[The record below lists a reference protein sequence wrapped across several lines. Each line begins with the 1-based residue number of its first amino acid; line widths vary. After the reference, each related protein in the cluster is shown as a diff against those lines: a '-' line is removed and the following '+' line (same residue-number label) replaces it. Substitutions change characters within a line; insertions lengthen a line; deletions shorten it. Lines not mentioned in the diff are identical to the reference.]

1 MLVFDIG
8 MLVFDI
14 GILVFDI
21 GMLVF
26 DIGILVFDIG
36 VLVFDIGMLVFDI
49 GILVFD
55 IGVLVFDIGMLVFD
69 IGMLV
74 FAIGMLVFD
83 IGMLVFDI
91 GMLVFDIG
99 MLVFAIGMLVFD
111 IGMLVFA
118 IGMLVFAIGM
128 LVFAIGIHADDVRR
142 DVTTSNSKAA
152 MAARSCVWWLLAS
165 ARLVRTLAELP
176 PCGPVDC
183 AELMCWGVTRPA
195 IQQVFAPVPLWLT
208 CDFTTNGGGW
218 TILQQRRDTDIDF
231 YRTSRTTTLRVEVE
245 IGRHTQKKH
254 INYEHFYVDSEA
266 EQFRLQLGP
275 PVHGHRLPDEL
286 RNHTGPFCTKD
297 SPDSTFCRREAVH
310 FHTGWWF
317 SRKRTRVGTD
327 LNAKMLSRIRQERVY
342 WRGVADIKT
351 TAVKFRPAM
360 FRLGKQTSCAQ
371 TCPNG
376 GTCRRNTYGRYECD
390 CAPGYTGRQCLT
402 PTSGEVVG
410 LRADI
415 ILTWMLLVFLILALL
430 GMVLTPLHAWLIY
443 GQARNSRLVK
453 EEMDNER
460 RRLVH

>member
-1 MLVFDIG
+1 MTSL
-8 MLVFDI
+8 
-14 GILVFDI
+14 
-21 GMLVF
+21 
-26 DIGILVFDIG
+26 G
-36 VLVFDIGMLVFDI
+36 VIDTST
-49 GILVFD
+49 
-55 IGVLVFDIGMLVFD
+55 
-69 IGMLV
+69 
-74 FAIGMLVFD
+74 
-83 IGMLVFDI
+83 
-91 GMLVFDIG
+91 
-99 MLVFAIGMLVFD
+99 
-111 IGMLVFA
+111 
-118 IGMLVFAIGM
+118 
-128 LVFAIGIHADDVRR
+128 DDVRH
-142 DVTTSNSKAA
+142 DVTTSNSKVA
-152 MAARSCVWWLLAS
+152 MAARRCVWWLLAS

-218 TILQQRRDTDIDF
+218 TILQQRRDPDIDF
-231 YRTSRTTTLRVEVE
+231 YRTWAEYKHGFGRGDTFWLGLDHVHRMTKGRTTTLRVEVE
-245 IGRHTQKKH
+245 IGRHTQKH

-266 EQFRLQLGP
+266 EQFHLQLGP

-317 SRKRTRVGTD
+317 SRKRTRVGAD
-327 LNAKMLSRIRQERVY
+327 LNAKMVSRIRQERVY
-342 WRGVADIKT
+342 WRGVADITT

-360 FRLGKQTSCAQ
+360 FRLGQQTSCAK

-410 LRADI
+410 LR
-415 ILTWMLLVFLILALL
+415 
-430 GMVLTPLHAWLIY
+430 
-443 GQARNSRLVK
+443 
-453 EEMDNER
+453 
-460 RRLVH
+460 